1 MEYEYLYHQQAPW
14 PPRSGQGHDVSHG
27 AYDRCWPIS
36 RERHV
41 LETQKLIE
49 RLHSAHPTGS
59 SFKAKDG
66 VRRPVSQTSVVTRP
80 VTAETETVS
89 YLYRTGRPTNF
100 RIGTPVEH
108 ALSTVTP
115 SYKSVTFGSCT
126 RMGAY
131 RVGTRPHSAA
141 TQFVLSAER
150 SND

>member
-1 MEYEYLYHQQAPW
+1 MTSKV
-14 PPRSGQGHDVSHG
+14 RSRTQGHDVSHG

-66 VRRPVSQTSVVTRP
+66 VRRPVSQTNAVTRP

-89 YLYRTGRPTNF
+89 YLVNGKTYEVRTSELVCQRSL
-100 RIGTPVEH
+100 RCQ
-108 ALSTVTP
+108 LSCP
-115 SYKSVTFGSCT
+115 AKK
-126 RMGAY
+126 
-131 RVGTRPHSAA
+131 
-141 TQFVLSAER
+141 L
-150 SND
+150 